1 MILYELAI
9 FITHFPSVD
18 VKLSTFQ
25 IVCWGNPLWY
35 SWPCQ
40 PGKQQIVAMLDISA
54 TSTATFGSSMLPR
67 VRNPWLIVG
76 NGSTITSKPWYIYG
90 QLGWMGA
97 HDLLFQG
104 ALIQSS
110 WLHIIWISPGRQ
122 YQLRGLNLYIR
133 RPHTNGK
140 KENVWIPK
148 DGTKLTCPK
157 ILASS
162 SPRSGI
168 KVGWD
173 GWIITYNVEIIN
185 CKSILHWT
193 YPGEDL
199 RQGRHLQSHVGSPT
213 CAWPHKSL
221 RHVYCTRLTHSSKP
235 CGPIFFSPGSH
246 QVPVGLKLGPVWVC
260 HSERFQ
266 TCEEGDGWRFLRY
279 YKLTHPAKEVCRRTF
294 LCFGPVV
301 VIRQDD
307 HESLRGKLVAPLPCP
322 GDQDHRDHCQH
333 QSQFLPMPNFHL
345 PPSKPSMS

>member
-1 MILYELAI
+1 MSIYLLSKLVVEEIHCDIHGPANLENNEWLLCWIFSPPQLQRLDPPCCHVWGTHDSSLGTAPQLPPSPDRFMVSLAGW
-9 FITHFPSVD
+9 V
-18 VKLSTFQ
+18 
-25 IVCWGNPLWY
+25 
-35 SWPCQ
+35 
-40 PGKQQIVAMLDISA
+40 
-54 TSTATFGSSMLPR
+54 
-67 VRNPWLIVG
+67 
-76 NGSTITSKPWYIYG
+76 G
-90 QLGWMGA
+90 QLA

-110 WLHIIWISPGRQ
+110 WLNIIWICPGRQ
-122 YQLRGLNLYIR
+122 YQLRGLNLHIR
-133 RPHTNGK
+133 KPHTNGR
-140 KENVWIPK
+140 KENVWNPG

-199 RQGRHLQSHVGSPT
+199 RQGRHLQSHVGSPA

-246 QVPVGLKLGPVWVC
+246 QAPVGLKLGPVWVC
-260 HSERFQ
+260 HSERF
-266 TCEEGDGWRFLRY
+266 
-279 YKLTHPAKEVCRRTF
+279 
-294 LCFGPVV
+294 
-301 VIRQDD
+301 
-307 HESLRGKLVAPLPCP
+307 
-322 GDQDHRDHCQH
+322 
-333 QSQFLPMPNFHL
+333 
-345 PPSKPSMS
+345 